1 MDEAVVGV
9 VGVLVTVVTSIAT
22 LAYWMGKK
30 FQRLESEVK
39 TVKEELRDKTN
50 SLLLG
55 FQSYQ
60 EFFIEL
66 LASEGML
73 RAERVQLAKNEL
85 LRIIKIVRANPLT
98 KEEVERLEE
107 LLRKDELTLEE
118 ALELREIARK
128 VVREYGNYVEAW
140 KLHAYASL
148 MVGLAM
154 SKKKAG

>member
-1 MDEAVVGV
+1 M
-9 VGVLVTVVTSIAT
+9 LVTVVTSIAT
-22 LAYWMGKK
+22 LAYWMGRK

-39 TVKEELRDKTN
+39 TVGEELRDKTN

-60 EFFIEL
+60 EFFTEL
-66 LASEGML
+66 LASDDVL
-73 RAERVQLAKNEL
+73 RAERVQSAKNEPSTMA
-85 LRIIKIVRANPLT
+85 KMAMADPLA

-128 VVREYGNYVEAW
+128 VVREYGNYAEAW

-148 MVGLAM
+148 MVGLAG
-154 SKKKAG
+154 SEKAG

>member
-9 VGVLVTVVTSIAT
+9 VGVLVTVVTSIAV
-22 LAYWMGKK
+22 LAYWMGRK

-39 TVKEELRDKTN
+39 TVREELRDKTN

-60 EFFIEL
+60 EFFTEL
-66 LASEGML
+66 LAGDDVL
-73 RAERVQLAKNEL
+73 RAERAQSAKNEPSTMAKTA
-85 LRIIKIVRANPLT
+85 RDDPLA

-148 MVGLAM
+148 MVGLAG
-154 SKKKAG
+154 SKKAG